1 MIHFREVALGKSMG
15 NVQQILSGMFLFH
28 GVDTSALEI
37 EFCFLDQCELKEYA
51 AGDIIQSA
59 AHPLDGLAY
68 LHSGTASVLSDASDK
83 CVLLRNLASGD
94 VFGAS
99 TIYSDV
105 RGYNTVICAD
115 AACTVFIIPAVQVK
129 RIISAN
135 SVVAENYIRFLTER
149 ICFLNRK
156 ISAFT
161 AGSAES
167 KLAVYLLG
175 LPQNADGTVML
186 RSSLSDLADMLN
198 MGRASLYR
206 AFDALSMNGIL
217 VREGKK
223 IILLDRNALR
233 NIF

>member
-1 MIHFREVALGKSMG
+1 MRKAACNI
-15 NVQQILSGMFLFH
+15 QDILSEMFLF
-28 GVDTSALEI
+28 GGIDVSALEK
-37 EFCFLDQCELKEYA
+37 EFCFLPCCEVKEYA
-51 AGDIIQSA
+51 SGEVIQSA
-59 AHPLDGLAY
+59 ATPLDGLAY

-83 CVLLRNLASGD
+83 SVLLRNLTSGE

-99 TIYSDV
+99 TLYSEV
-105 RGYNTVICAD
+105 RGYNTVITAD
-115 AACTVFIIPAVQVK
+115 TMCTVVIIPAEQVK

-135 SVVAENYIRFLTER
+135 PAVAENYIRFLTER

-161 AGSAES
+161 AGSAEA

-175 LPQNADGTVML
+175 LPQNTDGTVTL
-186 RSSLSDLADMLN
+186 RTSMSDLADMLH

-206 AFDALSMNGIL
+206 AFDALTMNGIL
-217 VREGKK
+217 SREGKK
-223 IILLDRNALR
+223 ITLLDRNALR